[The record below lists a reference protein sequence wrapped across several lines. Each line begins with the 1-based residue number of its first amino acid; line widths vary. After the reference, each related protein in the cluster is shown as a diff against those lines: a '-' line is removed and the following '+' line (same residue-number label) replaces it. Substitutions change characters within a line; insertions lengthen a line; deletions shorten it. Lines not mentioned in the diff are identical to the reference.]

1 MGILVE
7 QSETTALLK
16 AKITKILFLLLLVR
30 LGLYIPVPNIDLD
43 LFSQNQNTNPIF
55 GFAKTLTGSSFLGIG
70 ALVILPYIN
79 ASIIIQL
86 LIPVIPKLEQLQ
98 KEEGEFGRQQITR
111 YTRYLAF
118 IWSIFLSVGI
128 AFFLIKPV
136 IFDWNFILAIKI
148 ILSLITGSMLSMW
161 FSELITE
168 EGLGN
173 GSSMLIFINIVGSI
187 PNNFASISNTLF
199 DNAAYLS
206 NLATLCKTSLFY
218 LFVVT
223 VVIVFQDS
231 YKKISIIS
239 AKQLTGDY
247 VGQAQKISE
256 LKNTYIPLKVNQ
268 GGIMPLAFSS
278 TIAVFLTYPV
288 QLFINSGFIVNQAF
302 STNLLTFYS
311 IALNI
316 ILVVF
321 FSCFY
326 AALVLK
332 PEDISQNLAKMA
344 YSIPGIRQGRETT
357 RYLEKTVSRLSFIG
371 GLFLSF
377 LAFFPLLISSV
388 VKVSIFKNVTSL
400 LILIGVI
407 TDVTSQI
414 RGYLVS
420 RKYEGFKQ

>member
-1 MGILVE
+1 ME
-7 QSETTALLK
+7 QSETIFLLK
-16 AKITKILFLLLLVR
+16 AKITKILCLLLLVR
-30 LGLYIPVPNIDLD
+30 LGLYVPIPSVDLD
-43 LFSQNQNTNPIF
+43 IFAQNQSVNPVF
-55 GFAKTLTGSSFLGIG
+55 NFAKTLTGSSFLGIG
-70 ALVILPYIN
+70 ALGILPYIN

-128 AFFLIKPV
+128 AFFLIRPV
-136 IFDWNFILAIKI
+136 VFDWNFILALKI

-173 GSSMLIFINIVGSI
+173 GSSMLIFINIIGSI
-187 PNNFASISNTLF
+187 PNSFANISNALF
-199 DNAAYLS
+199 EEASYLS
-206 NLATLCKTSLFY
+206 NLLTLCQGLLFY

-247 VGQAQKISE
+247 VGQNQKISE

-268 GGIMPLAFSS
+268 GGIMPLVFSS
-278 TIAVFLTYPV
+278 TIAVFLTYPL
-288 QLFINSGFIVNQAF
+288 QLFLNSGFALNPSVA
-302 STNLLTFYS
+302 TNILTFYS

-344 YSIPGIRQGRETT
+344 YSIPGIRQGKETT
-357 RYLEKTVSRLSFIG
+357 KYLEKTVARLSFIG

-377 LAFFPLLISSV
+377 LSFFPLLVGNV
-388 VKVSIFKNVTSL
+388 VKISLFKNVTSL

>member
-1 MGILVE
+1 ME
-7 QSETTALLK
+7 QSQTLFLLR
-16 AKITKILFLLLLVR
+16 AKVTKILFLLLLVR
-30 LGLYIPVPNIDLD
+30 LGLYVPIPSVDLD
-43 LFSQNQNTNPIF
+43 IFAQEQVVNPVF
-55 GFAKTLTGSSFLGIG
+55 NFAKTLTGSSFLGVG
-70 ALVILPYIN
+70 ALGILPYIN

-98 KEEGEFGRQQITR
+98 KEEGEFGRKQITR

-118 IWSIFLSVGI
+118 IWSIFLSGGI

-136 IFDWNFILAIKI
+136 VFDWNLVLGVKI

-173 GSSMLIFINIVGSI
+173 GSSMLIFINIIGSI
-187 PNNFASISNTLF
+187 PNSFSNISSTFFDKVSYLDNFV
-199 DNAAYLS
+199 
-206 NLATLCKTSLFY
+206 TLCQGLILY

-223 VVIVFQDS
+223 IVIVFQDS
-231 YKKISIIS
+231 YKKIGIIS
-239 AKQLTGDY
+239 AKQLTSEY
-247 VGQAQKISE
+247 IGQAQKISE

-268 GGIMPLAFSS
+268 GGIMPLVFSS
-278 TIAVFLTYPV
+278 TIAVFLTYPIQFLV
-288 QLFINSGFIVNQAF
+288 KSFDSSFTNSFI
-302 STNLLTFYS
+302 TFYS
-311 IALNI
+311 FTLNI

-344 YSIPGIRQGRETT
+344 YSIPGVRQGRETT
-357 RYLEKTVSRLSFIG
+357 KYLEKTVARLSFLG

-377 LAFFPLLISSV
+377 LAFFPLLV
-388 VKVSIFKNVTSL
+388 GTVLKVSLFKNVTSL

-420 RKYEGFKQ
+420 RKYEGFK

>member
-1 MGILVE
+1 VE
-7 QSETTALLK
+7 QSQTLFLLR
-16 AKITKILFLLLLVR
+16 AKVTKILFLLLLVR
-30 LGLYIPVPNIDLD
+30 LGLYVPIPSVDLD
-43 LFSQNQNTNPIF
+43 IFAQEQVVNPVF
-55 GFAKTLTGSSFLGIG
+55 NFAKTLTGSSFLGVG
-70 ALVILPYIN
+70 ALGILPYIN

-98 KEEGEFGRQQITR
+98 KEEGEFGRKQITR

-118 IWSIFLSVGI
+118 IWSIFLSGGI

-136 IFDWNFILAIKI
+136 VFDWNLVLGVKI

-173 GSSMLIFINIVGSI
+173 GSSMLIFINIIGSI
-187 PNNFASISNTLF
+187 PNSFSNISSTFFDKVSYLDNFV
-199 DNAAYLS
+199 
-206 NLATLCKTSLFY
+206 TLCQGLILY

-223 VVIVFQDS
+223 IVIVFQDS
-231 YKKISIIS
+231 YKKIGIIS
-239 AKQLTGDY
+239 AKQLTSEY
-247 VGQAQKISE
+247 IGQAQKISE

-268 GGIMPLAFSS
+268 GGIMPLVFSS
-278 TIAVFLTYPV
+278 TIAVFLTYPIQFLV
-288 QLFINSGFIVNQAF
+288 KSFDSSFTNSFI
-302 STNLLTFYS
+302 TFYS
-311 IALNI
+311 FTLNI

-344 YSIPGIRQGRETT
+344 YSIPGVRQGRETT
-357 RYLEKTVSRLSFIG
+357 KYLEKTVARLSFLG

-377 LAFFPLLISSV
+377 LAFFPLLV
-388 VKVSIFKNVTSL
+388 GTVLKVSLFKNVTSL

-420 RKYEGFKQ
+420 RKYEGFK

>member
-1 MGILVE
+1 ME

-43 LFSQNQNTNPIF
+43 IFSQNQSTNPIF

-70 ALVILPYIN
+70 ALGILPYIN

-86 LIPVIPKLEQLQ
+86 LVPVIPKLEQLQ

-118 IWSIFLSVGI
+118 AWSIFLSVGI
-128 AFFLIKPV
+128 AFFLVKPIV
-136 IFDWNFILAIKI
+136 FDWTSSLALEI
-148 ILSLITGSMLSMW
+148 ILSLVTGSILSMW

-187 PNNFASISNTLF
+187 PNSFSDLNNALF
-199 DNAAYLS
+199 SKVSYLDNL
-206 NLATLCKTSLFY
+206 KTVGQGLIFY
-218 LFVVT
+218 LFVVS
-223 VVIVFQDS
+223 VIILFQDS
-231 YKKISIIS
+231 FKKINIIA
-239 AKQLTGDY
+239 AKQLNVSYSSQT
-247 VGQAQKISE
+247 QNFSE
-256 LKNTYIPLKVNQ
+256 LKNSYIPLKINQ
-268 GGIMPLAFSS
+268 GGIMPLVFSS
-278 TIAVFLTYPV
+278 TVAVVFAYPV
-288 QLFINSGFIVNQAF
+288 QAFLNLGFISSSLATSF
-302 STNLLTFYS
+302 MSFYS

-316 ILVVF
+316 ILVVI

-332 PEDISQNLAKMA
+332 PNDISQNLAKMA
-344 YSIPGIRQGRETT
+344 YSIPGVRQGKDTT
-357 RYLEKTVSRLSFIG
+357 KYLEKTVARLAFMG
-371 GLFLSF
+371 GLFLAF
-377 LAFFPLLISSV
+377 LAFFPLIIGNVLQV
-388 VKVSIFKNVTSL
+388 NLFKNVTSL

-414 RGYLVS
+414 RGYLVA
-420 RKYEGFKQ
+420 RKYEGFK